1 LPSQMNSRALYTRL
15 MGYVRP
21 YWRMFGLSLI
31 AMVIA
36 AATEP
41 ALAYLL
47 KPMLDGMF
55 VEKSP
60 SFITLVPLALVGIF
74 LLRGVSSYVSTYC
87 VSWVG
92 NRLVKDLRSEMF
104 RKLLS
109 LPTRYYDDHATG
121 NLISKLSFDVTQ
133 VAAAAS
139 NVVNITFKDTLTIIG
154 LLGVLLY
161 LNWKLTLISLTLTP
175 IMALI
180 VVVFARRLRRNSRD
194 AQKTMGD
201 LTQVLGESIDGQRV
215 VKIFGGQPYESARF
229 DGTAQ
234 RAFRFSL
241 KQDLATAAT
250 AALVH
255 LTAAIAVALI
265 VYIATR
271 ESVVGGTTVGGFA
284 AFITAMMQ
292 LLAPLRRL
300 TDVNAQIQRGLA
312 ASESIFALID
322 EKSEPD
328 TGKIILGRAEGK
340 LAFNQLS
347 FHYRDDGAPAL
358 HDINLNVAP
367 GETIALVGA
376 SGSGKTTLVNLLPRF
391 YQPTAGTISL
401 DGHNL
406 QYLTLTS
413 LRANIAVVS
422 QEVVLFNDTLAANIA
437 YGALA
442 TTAEADI
449 IKAAEAAH
457 AIEFI
462 NRLPEGLQTMIGEKG
477 LRLSGGQRQRL
488 AIARA
493 LLKNAPILILD
504 EATSA
509 LDSESERHVQ
519 AALETLMKG
528 RTTIVIAHRLSTI
541 ENADRIVVMEEGR
554 IAEVG
559 SHTDLLARNGIYANL
574 YRIQYQQEDK
584 PVAK

>member
-1 LPSQMNSRALYTRL
+1 LPESMNSRALYGRL

-21 YWRMFGLSLI
+21 YWRMFGLSLM
-31 AMVIA
+31 AMVVS

-41 ALAYLL
+41 AMAYLL

-55 VEKSP
+55 VEKSA
-60 SFITLVPLALVGIF
+60 SYIALVPLALVAIF
-74 LLRGVSSYVSTYC
+74 LLRGVSSYVGTYC

-109 LPTRYYDDHATG
+109 LPTRFYDDHASG

-133 VAAAAS
+133 VASAAS
-139 NVVNITFKDTLTIIG
+139 NVVNVTIKDTLTIIG
-154 LLGVLLY
+154 LLAVLLY

-180 VVVFARRLRRNSRD
+180 VMVFARRLRRNSRD

-201 LTQVLGESIDGQRV
+201 LTQVLGEAIDGQRV

-229 DGTAQ
+229 DETAQ

-265 VYIATR
+265 VYLATR

-312 ASESIFALID
+312 ASESVFALID

-328 TGKIILGRAEGK
+328 TGKTILGRAQGK
-340 LAFNQLS
+340 LVFHQVS
-347 FHYRDDGAPAL
+347 FQYRDDGTAAL
-358 HDINLNVAP
+358 HDINLDVAP

-376 SGSGKTTLVNLLPRF
+376 SGSGKTTMVNLLPRF
-391 YQPTAGTISL
+391 YQPTSGSISL

-406 QYLTLTS
+406 QDLSLS
-413 LRANIAVVS
+413 HLRANIAVVS

-442 TTAEADI
+442 TTAETDI
-449 IKAAEAAH
+449 IKAADAAH
-457 AIEFI
+457 AMEFI
-462 NRLPEGLQTMIGEKG
+462 RKLPEGLQTMIGEKG

-519 AALETLMKG
+519 AALETLMQG

-541 ENADRIVVMEEGR
+541 ENADRIVVLDGGR
-554 IAEVG
+554 IAETG
-559 SHTDLLARNGIYANL
+559 SHSELLARNGLYAKL
-574 YRIQYQQEDK
+574 HKIQFQQT
-584 PVAK
+584 VAVN

>member
-1 LPSQMNSRALYTRL
+1 MPESMNSRALYGRL

-21 YWRMFGLSLI
+21 YWRMFGLSLM
-31 AMVIA
+31 AMVVS

-41 ALAYLL
+41 AMAYLL

-55 VEKSP
+55 VEKSA
-60 SFITLVPLALVGIF
+60 SYIALVPLALVAIF
-74 LLRGVSSYVSTYC
+74 LLRGVSSYVGTYC

-109 LPTRYYDDHATG
+109 LPTRFYDDHASG

-133 VAAAAS
+133 VASAAS
-139 NVVNITFKDTLTIIG
+139 NVVNVTIKDTLTIIG
-154 LLGVLLY
+154 LLAVLLY

-180 VVVFARRLRRNSRD
+180 VMVFARRLRRNSRD

-201 LTQVLGESIDGQRV
+201 LTQVLGEAIDGQRV

-229 DGTAQ
+229 DETAQ

-265 VYIATR
+265 VYLATR

-312 ASESIFALID
+312 ASESVFALID

-328 TGKIILGRAEGK
+328 TGKTILGRAQGK
-340 LAFNQLS
+340 LVFHQVS
-347 FHYRDDGAPAL
+347 FQYRDDGTAAL
-358 HDINLNVAP
+358 HDINLDVAP

-376 SGSGKTTLVNLLPRF
+376 SGSGKTTMVNLLPRF
-391 YQPTAGTISL
+391 YQPTSGSISL

-406 QYLTLTS
+406 QDLSLS
-413 LRANIAVVS
+413 HLRANIAVVS

-442 TTAEADI
+442 TTAETDI
-449 IKAAEAAH
+449 IKAADAAH
-457 AIEFI
+457 AMEFI
-462 NRLPEGLQTMIGEKG
+462 RKLPEGLQTMIGEKG

-519 AALETLMKG
+519 AALETLMQG

-541 ENADRIVVMEEGR
+541 ENADRIVVLDGGR
-554 IAEVG
+554 IAETG
-559 SHTDLLARNGIYANL
+559 SHSELLARNGLYAKL
-574 YRIQYQQEDK
+574 HKIQFQQT
-584 PVAK
+584 VAVN